1 MLTRSGHN
9 RYQCHRRR
17 TGGECAES
25 LDLATDTD
33 IAEGRRRRRRDSGVR
48 VGRSRAEDVNGAVRL
63 TCSPSTLADPKVVTV
78 TGEDEMMTLSKKI
91 DAGEATPDDYDRLVA
106 LLQVDKVNDIAR
118 ALRAIDCSLTDPR
131 LAVDWETVFAAENVE
146 FDIEGLEEVMT
157 RVRRLLVQLGQ
168 LVTVTRHHNP
178 NCPRCGNPMTEW
190 QNKRTGVCGFK
201 CTRSCRQRAYEARKA
216 GSGT

>member
-1 MLTRSGHN
+1 
-9 RYQCHRRR
+9 
-17 TGGECAES
+17 
-25 LDLATDTD
+25 
-33 IAEGRRRRRRDSGVR
+33 
-48 VGRSRAEDVNGAVRL
+48 
-63 TCSPSTLADPKVVTV
+63 
-78 TGEDEMMTLSKKI
+78 LSKKI

-118 ALRAIDCSLTDPR
+118 ALRAIECSLTDPR

-178 NCPRCGNPMTEW
+178 NCPVAVIP
-190 QNKRTGVCGFK
+190 
-201 CTRSCRQRAYEARKA
+201 
-216 GSGT
+216 

>member
-1 MLTRSGHN
+1 
-9 RYQCHRRR
+9 
-17 TGGECAES
+17 
-25 LDLATDTD
+25 
-33 IAEGRRRRRRDSGVR
+33 
-48 VGRSRAEDVNGAVRL
+48 
-63 TCSPSTLADPKVVTV
+63 
-78 TGEDEMMTLSKKI
+78 MMTLSKKI